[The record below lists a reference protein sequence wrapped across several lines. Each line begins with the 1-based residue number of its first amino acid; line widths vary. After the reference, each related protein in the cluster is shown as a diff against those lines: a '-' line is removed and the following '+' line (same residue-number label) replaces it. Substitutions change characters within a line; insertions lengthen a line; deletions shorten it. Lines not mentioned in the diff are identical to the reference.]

1 MELQKQEQVTSKDNW
16 RTGSFNKISF
26 DDILTKL
33 LLLQKEPNHLVI
45 VGSDSHYRKNYTVF
59 ATAITIV
66 NPSGE
71 MHSLYFYNKSIITI
85 KNKFGDL
92 FYRLY
97 QEMQES
103 LSVANE
109 IRTSLPNLNIEVH
122 LDVSSSSKNKTYKF
136 SNGIKEIVTSQG
148 YPVKIKPN
156 AWGATA
162 VADKHTKH
170 VTRYVSL

>member
-1 MELQKQEQVTSKDNW
+1 MELQKQEQVTSRENW
-16 RTGSFNKISF
+16 KTGSFNKISF
-26 DDILTKL
+26 DDILAKL
-33 LLLQKEPNHLVI
+33 LILQKEPNHLI
-45 VGSDSHYRKNYTVF
+45 IIGSDSHYRKNYTVF

-66 NPSGE
+66 NPSGK

-109 IRTSLPNLNIEVH
+109 IRNSLPNVNIEVH